1 MAKIKKTY
9 QQLKEAAREAA
20 IDWQDWSH
28 EQNLSYG
35 ELAEAL
41 ERFEKLGR
49 RYGLLREFREN
60 AIC

>member
-35 ELAEAL
+35 ELAEAQ